1 MHAVRKA
8 TKADVPRLK
17 GVLGRSFQDDPVNT
31 WLIGSE
37 LRKLERFFEVYE
49 LGTRLAETYTTDG
62 LDGAAIWT
70 APGQWKMSWRTTLS
84 VAPTMLRLTGRRTLL
99 GAQVEKLLDENHP
112 REPHWYLAVL
122 GTDPEKQG
130 RGVGS
135 AVMAPVLDL
144 CDRDG
149 VGAYLESS
157 KEKNVPFYRRH
168 GFEVTKELRL
178 PKGGP
183 SLWLMW
189 RDPRPPS

>member
-31 WLIGSE
+31 WIIGSQ

-49 LGTRLAETYTTDG
+49 LGTRLAETYTTEG

-70 APGQWKMSWRTTLS
+70 APGQWKMPWRTTLR

-99 GAQVEKLLDENHP
+99 GAQVEKALDESHP

-122 GTDPEKQG
+122 GTDPDKQG
-130 RGVGS
+130 KGVGS
-135 AVMAPVLDL
+135 ALMAPVLER
-144 CDRDG
+144 CDREG
-149 VGAYLESS
+149 IAAYLESS